1 MHDNLRDLER
11 DIVIKELPGLS
22 RKGLRLSPQSYL
34 SILDLLQQKASPI
47 VNTVEQLQKMGHHD
61 MEMTSQWQA
70 KFAAKSIEKNVS
82 KPGLGKVIYKEGK
95 DVLRFF
101 KETDVAFIFS
111 QLEGAINTSQIKIF
125 AFKSGECL

>member
-1 MHDNLRDLER
+1 MTMGVKNER
-11 DIVIKELPGLS
+11 DIVIKELTGLS

>member
-34 SILDLLQQKASPI
+34 SIFDLLQVSYQKASPI

-82 KPGLGKVIYKEGK
+82 KPGLDIKKE
-95 DVLRFF
+95 RMF
-101 KETDVAFIFS
+101 
-111 QLEGAINTSQIKIF
+111 
-125 AFKSGECL
+125 

>member
-1 MHDNLRDLER
+1 MTMGVKNER
-11 DIVIKELPGLS
+11 DIVIKELTGLS

-82 KPGLGKVIYKEGK
+82 KPGLDIKKE
-95 DVLRFF
+95 RMF
-101 KETDVAFIFS
+101 
-111 QLEGAINTSQIKIF
+111 
-125 AFKSGECL
+125 

>member
-1 MHDNLRDLER
+1 MTMGVKNER
-11 DIVIKELPGLS
+11 DIVIKELTGLS

-34 SILDLLQQKASPI
+34 SILDLLQVSYQKASPI

-82 KPGLGKVIYKEGK
+82 KPGLDIKK